1 VKMNKN
7 IHTFIGCDNEYE
19 ESKIVL
25 FGAPFDGTT
34 SYRPGTRFASS
45 HMRNESYGIETYS
58 PYLDLDLM
66 DIKIFDGGDLELPFG
81 DTEKVLQIIENYTE
95 KIIKDDK
102 IPFMI
107 GGEHLVTLGT
117 VKAIAKHYHK
127 IPFMIGGEHLVTLG
141 TVKAI
146 AKHYPELHII
156 HFDAHADLRDEYMN
170 VKLSH
175 ATVMRR
181 CWEIVGDNRIF
192 QFGIRSGDK
201 EEFIWGKNHVYTN
214 KFNLS
219 GVETLERKLIDKP
232 VYLTIDLDVLDPSE
246 FPATGTP
253 EAGGVSFKE
262 LLAAI
267 YNLSKLNIV
276 GVDMVELSPPY
287 DTSGI
292 STALAC
298 KLLRELLLQI

>member
-1 VKMNKN
+1 MKMNKN

-58 PYLDLDLM
+58 PYLDLDLV
-66 DIKIFDGGDLELPFG
+66 DIQIFDGGDLELPFG

-95 KIIKDDK
+95 KIIKDD
-102 IPFMI
+102 
-107 GGEHLVTLGT
+107 
-117 VKAIAKHYHK
+117 K